1 MGTRQWRL
9 RTRALDSGTGV
20 ETPFAAMRGTTRVTT
35 QTDDWMAPGDDELGF
50 GGLAKLKPVWKWALV
65 IGVFSFVAF
74 AVSTSFHQDVVR
86 RPVSSLRSNDA
97 VIALRLGPLYRPP
110 LQESTNTDSWI
121 VLLNAQGQGT
131 VASVDSV
138 AGGDVLWSDRGV
150 FYGSRSRNYVTT
162 DSGTTVSKSDN
173 GTREEIQRYELPDGQ
188 LVTLVPKHWEYNDG
202 DVQSD
207 PSITTVET
215 AGITGDFGQCGSRI
229 LAISDTKESPSI
241 ADAAFEAYAA
251 QENNE
256 DAVPEALTAVV
267 QLNASDG
274 DTPRILAVT
283 PAIDNLVSGHNMFA
297 CEGDVITLQSVEEV
311 KPGTPDNM
319 TAHERYRWVLH
330 QWDLSTGGRA
340 KIPVTDPNGE
350 PVEFTYKWFLFGYQG
365 VQVGNEYRFV
375 SSGGDAFAVDLTSGK
390 ARRLFYTDPRMPA
403 SGSYWM
409 TYRVDKDGIYALGES
424 HEDHVITLFYRPWDG
439 KEWREIFTTENL
451 AGYLKEGWFSSE
463 LKVQSFAVRPGWN
476 GGAQ

>member
-1 MGTRQWRL
+1 M
-9 RTRALDSGTGV
+9 
-20 ETPFAAMRGTTRVTT
+20 
-35 QTDDWMAPGDDELGF
+35 
-50 GGLAKLKPVWKWALV
+50 
-65 IGVFSFVAF
+65 
-74 AVSTSFHQDVVR
+74 
-86 RPVSSLRSNDA
+86 
-97 VIALRLGPLYRPP
+97 
-110 LQESTNTDSWI
+110 
-121 VLLNAQGQGT
+121 
-131 VASVDSV
+131 
-138 AGGDVLWSDRGV
+138 
-150 FYGSRSRNYVTT
+150 TT

-229 LAISDTKESPSI
+229 LAITDTKESPSI

-439 KEWREIFTTENL
+439 KDWREIFTTENL